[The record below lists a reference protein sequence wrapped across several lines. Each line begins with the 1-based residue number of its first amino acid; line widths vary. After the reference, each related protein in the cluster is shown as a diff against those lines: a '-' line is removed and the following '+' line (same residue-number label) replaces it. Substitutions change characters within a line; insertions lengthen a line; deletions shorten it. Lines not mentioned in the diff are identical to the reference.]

1 MSEGTI
7 IQHVA
12 LEYSHGETA
21 DLFFKEILG
30 MEKVKT
36 TPLPRVLSFSIFG
49 IDTDVEIVVYASEL
63 SRFEVFVHAKRHEPS
78 YGHVGLKVPDK
89 DEFVARCKKHGLKPF
104 FIQKNDK
111 QLLFVRDF
119 SGNLFEI
126 QEK

>member
-7 IQHVA
+7 VQHVA
-12 LEYSHGETA
+12 LEYSHKETA
-21 DLFFKEILG
+21 DLFFLEILG
-30 MEKVKT
+30 MEKIKT

-49 IDTDVEIVVYASEL
+49 IDIDVEMVVYANET
-63 SRFEVFVHAKRHEPS
+63 SRFEVFIHAKRREHS
-78 YGHVGLKVPDK
+78 FDHVGLKVPDK

-119 SGNLFEI
+119 SGNLFEVL
-126 QEK
+126 E

>member
-1 MSEGTI
+1 MPEGTI

-12 LEYSHGETA
+12 LEYSHKETA
-21 DLFFKEILG
+21 DLFFTEILG

-49 IDTDVEIVVYASEL
+49 IDTDVEMVVYANES
-63 SRFEVFVHAKRHEPS
+63 SRFEVFLHAKRKEHS
-78 YGHVGLKVPDK
+78 FDHIGLKVPDK

-104 FIQKNDK
+104 VIQKNEK

-126 QEK
+126 Q